1 MGFCRHISLAGILF
15 SKTALPCKRIH
26 AYSGLDTGKLNFRI
40 FQHILVDILLA
51 ISAKPQLPVK
61 QASKHKGAAF
71 CLAIATNGGQ
81 ILHRV
86 SIQKFYYFFHYKY
99 LQAIVCFVM
108 LLL

>member
-1 MGFCRHISLAGILF
+1 MHTPDWTRKAQ
-15 SKTALPCKRIH
+15 LP
-26 AYSGLDTGKLNFRI
+26 D
-40 FQHILVDILLA
+40 FQHILVDILLV

-86 SIQKFYYFFHYKY
+86 SIQKFYYFFIISTSK
-99 LQAIVCFVM
+99 L
-108 LLL
+108 

>member
-1 MGFCRHISLAGILF
+1 MTYFDPEIYNKYNLSPNDRAQIGLYENIINN
-15 SKTALPCKRIH
+15 AL
-26 AYSGLDTGKLNFRI
+26 
-40 FQHILVDILLA
+40 DILLV